1 MKAVTAHNLL
11 TGEVVYRD
19 AQGAWADHIGAA
31 ALYDDVRAEEALAA
45 AKAQATIVT
54 NAYLIGMD
62 AAGVPTHREAMRENI
77 RARGPTNRV
86 DLGKQAEDGA

>member
-19 AQGAWADHIGAA
+19 PQGRWTPAIAAA

-45 AKAQATIVT
+45 AKAQATLVT

-62 AAGVPTHREAMRENI
+62 APGVPTHREAMRENI
-77 RARGPTNRV
+77 RARGPSNRA
-86 DLGKQAEDGA
+86 DLGKQAEGGR